1 MKHIVKKFI
10 GAVVKLSVMAVLA
23 EVFFES
29 LSEPGDGFPYAYYFF
44 AEMFIYHLI
53 KAIAESCDK
62 ENVLPVIRY
71 ALFASSISILGVL
84 IAGWTGINAY
94 TVLVFLYVG
103 YSLNTVNPFSTWRFF
118 RSQLDDGKTKYDFY
132 KEDKQ
137 YREKA
142 SGYGP
147 LK

>member
-10 GAVVKLSVMAVLA
+10 GAVVKLSVMAHDKYESGLLLHALA
-23 EVFFES
+23 EVTDAGACGKLKVS
-29 LSEPGDGFPYAYYFF
+29 Q
-44 AEMFIYHLI
+44 HLI

-103 YSLNTVNPFSTWRFF
+103 YSLNTVNPFATWRFF